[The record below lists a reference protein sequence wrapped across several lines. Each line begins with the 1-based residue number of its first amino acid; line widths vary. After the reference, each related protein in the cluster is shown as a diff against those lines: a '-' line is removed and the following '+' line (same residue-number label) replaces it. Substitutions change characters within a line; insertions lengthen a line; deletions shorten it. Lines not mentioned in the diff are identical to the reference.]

1 MAKTQKQPTFEQKLE
16 ELEQIIG
23 GLEQGDMPLDRAIAT
38 YKRGVEL
45 TRELKTQLEGAREQ
59 LKVLN
64 ASDAADDKPA
74 SDLSDA
80 E

>member
-1 MAKTQKQPTFEQKLE
+1 
-16 ELEQIIG
+16 
-23 GLEQGDMPLDRAIAT
+23 MPLDRAIAT

>member
-45 TRELKTQLEGAREQ
+45 TRELKTQLGRRARAAQGAQCVGCRRR
-59 LKVLN
+59 
-64 ASDAADDKPA
+64 
-74 SDLSDA
+74 
-80 E
+80 

>member
-1 MAKTQKQPTFEQKLE
+1 MAKTQKQPTFEQKLD
-16 ELEQIIG
+16 ELEQIIDS
-23 GLEQGDMPLDRAIAT
+23 LEQGEMPLDKAIAT

-45 TRELKTQLEGAREQ
+45 TCELKTQLEGAREQ

-64 ASDAADDKPA
+64 TSDASDDKPE
-74 SDLSDA
+74 SNSSDA